1 MLGYGEGCPI
11 DPSWGPE
18 RSVSVKMKAQEGND
32 TFQNGEENKTK
43 RPVGDVLV
51 FEELFVSLSGLDQQH
66 VGGGGMMMSGRRGRH
81 TPETV
86 RLVLHARKKTRGVA
100 RD

>member
-1 MLGYGEGCPI
+1 
-11 DPSWGPE
+11 
-18 RSVSVKMKAQEGND
+18 MKAQEGND

-51 FEELFVSLSGLDQQH
+51 FEELFVSPSGPDQQH

-86 RLVLHARKKTRGVA
+86 RLVLHARKKNPWSCQRLIKLPLFFWRCAHV
-100 RD
+100 